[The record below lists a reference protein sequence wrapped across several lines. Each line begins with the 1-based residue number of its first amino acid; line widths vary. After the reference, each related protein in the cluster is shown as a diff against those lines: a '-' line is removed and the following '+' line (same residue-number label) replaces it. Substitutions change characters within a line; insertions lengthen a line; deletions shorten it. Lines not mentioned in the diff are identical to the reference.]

1 MSCINSR
8 AQSPKFGK
16 TGKYNCRSFTSRCV
30 YIFTRK
36 QIFHFVKMENTLQDF
51 PRRPKTTHDSK
62 ATRVVINYGRLPV
75 NWKVIYSDILSVV

>member
-1 MSCINSR
+1 
-8 AQSPKFGK
+8 
-16 TGKYNCRSFTSRCV
+16 
-30 YIFTRK
+30 
-36 QIFHFVKMENTLQDF
+36 MENTLQGF